1 MQNVQPEPVQ
11 LGNNMSQEFTF
22 TLTKDE
28 ANVILVALQELP
40 GKICNPLSE
49 KLREQALAQL
59 EGKTIHHTIDE
70 NIEVD
75 ERMIG

>member
-1 MQNVQPEPVQ
+1 
-11 LGNNMSQEFTF
+11 MSQEFTF

>member
-49 KLREQALAQL
+49 KLREQALEQL

-75 ERMIG
+75 ERIG

>member
-1 MQNVQPEPVQ
+1 
-11 LGNNMSQEFTF
+11 MSQEFTF

-49 KLREQALAQL
+49 KLREQALEQL

-75 ERMIG
+75 ERIG